1 MKRTV
6 TLARKNG
13 NTAQSLYPV
22 TEASLVSHERG
33 DASPSSAKIELDGLN
48 DALQGPTPGLVAR
61 VNELERTRFRP
72 YASFQNIT
80 PGELFV
86 CPSDGVALFHAGGK
100 PGRCYSEILAEDGE
114 TLLAEVGLDIAS
126 GAENSCTFLLPK
138 GAGIRCTELSGDTS
152 MCRFLPLVRE
162 NT

>member
-6 TLARKNG
+6 TLARKND

-33 DASPSSAKIELDGLN
+33 DASPSSAKRELDALN
-48 DALQGPTPGLVAR
+48 NVLQGPAPGLVAR
-61 VNELERTRFRP
+61 VETLERTRFRP
-72 YASFQNIT
+72 YNSFQDIT

-100 PGRCYSEILAEDGE
+100 PGRCYGAILAEDGE
-114 TLLAEVGLDIAS
+114 TILAEVCLDIAL

-138 GAGIRCTELSGDTS
+138 GAGIKCTKLLGSVS

-162 NT
+162 NI